1 MCRLVWLGGFAMD
14 FFRAHQAVGITL
26 PTYFIESTAPY
37 NVDDT
42 TAASAKL
49 PPELAEIAKHLQ
61 EVDPEQAVRN
71 IAAAL
76 LKGADPNLV
85 VMVHGF
91 NNPQPAVLGMYTS
104 AALAIERD
112 PEIRTREGLVCVG
125 YRWPSEKMGMPWRGT
140 WDALPTLPTWLMY
153 FGILV
158 VLLTFPL
165 FYFASETKQWW
176 IDVFRYIWNPSGVHF
191 ITLAGWTVAGL
202 VLMTVLLRTIVYF
215 RDNYRASNYGIPDL
229 IQVIRAIDGEV
240 MSQHEKSGVAGP
252 PPRVQLSFI
261 GHSMGGFVVTNAIR
275 TLSDVFAV
283 PVDAAALK
291 SYGAGSPP
299 ETRPAEPV
307 HAIGKV
313 FDLKRFVLASPDI
326 PAETLLSSRGNF
338 LASALSRF
346 DEAYL
351 FSNEGD
357 EVLRQIS
364 TLANYFVF
372 PTKSRNHGFRLG
384 NLEILSRNFGMID
397 VNGEDFLRVLRIG
410 NRTLQELYD
419 SLEDAKSKRHVN
431 DGEVMEQAPL
441 PKRFTY
447 FDCTD
452 YRDRADPAKPDV
464 ANNARPLL
472 TFAKWRKQHDA
483 EAKLRWYSHLYLLFA
498 YIVRHQQPNV
508 HGGYFE
514 GVLSQELIYR
524 LACLGYD
531 GTVKAYGSEALM
543 GKACE
548 QKQIRMLVS
557 PMLWNSRH
565 KSGEVAPPRPVE
577 ERMRPA
583 VQVAPSA
590 PRTAPPAAKVPNL
603 VGASIEVARKTIAD
617 MRPDPVVQG
626 APAASGTEPQLL
638 LLEITR
644 EAQGQVAG
652 TVLSQTPAANSPLAR
667 RTTIEVVVA
676 K

>member
-1 MCRLVWLGGFAMD
+1 MD
-14 FFRAHQAVGITL
+14 FFRAQEAVGITL

-42 TAASAKL
+42 AADPVKL
-49 PPELAEIAKHLQ
+49 PPDLAEIAKYLKDI
-61 EVDPEQAVRN
+61 DPKQAIRD

-76 LKGADPNLV
+76 LKGSDPNLV

-112 PEIRTREGLVCVG
+112 PKIRTKEGLVCVG

-165 FYFASETKQWW
+165 FYFAAETKQWW
-176 IDVFRYIWNPSGVHF
+176 LDLFRYIWNPSGVHV
-191 ITLAGWTVAGL
+191 ITLLGWTVAGL

-215 RDNYRASNYGIPDL
+215 RDNYRASNFGVPDL

-240 MSQHEKSGVAGP
+240 MSQHENSGRGGP

-283 PVDAAALK
+283 RLDAAGLDA
-291 SYGAGSPP
+291 YGAGSPP
-299 ETRPAEPV
+299 ESRPEEPV
-307 HAIGKV
+307 HAIGNV

-372 PTKSRNHGFRLG
+372 PTKSRDHGFRLG
-384 NLEILSRNFGMID
+384 NVEILSRNFGLID
-397 VNGEDFLRVLRIG
+397 VNSEDFLRVLRIG
-410 NRTLQELYD
+410 NLTLQELYD
-419 SLEDAKSKRHVN
+419 SLEDAKSKRGVSN
-431 DGEVMEQAPL
+431 RDVMEQAPL

-452 YRDRADPAKPDV
+452 YCDYDAPLDPQNPNAARSERA
-464 ANNARPLL
+464 LL
-472 TFAKWRKQHDA
+472 TFARCNKQHDPA
-483 EAKLRWYSHLYLLFA
+483 ARLRWYSHLSLL
-498 YIVRHQQPNV
+498 IVYVLNHQKPNV

-514 GVLSQELIYR
+514 GELSQQLIYR

-531 GTVKAYGSEALM
+531 GTVSAYGSEALM
-543 GKACE
+543 GQACE

-557 PMLWNSRH
+557 PMLWDKR
-565 KSGEVAPPRPVE
+565 KTDAVAPPRPVDE
-577 ERMRPA
+577 KMRPA
-583 VQVAPSA
+583 AQAAPQA
-590 PRTAPPAAKVPNL
+590 PPRTAALAGVVPDLVNKPIVEARATIAAMRSNL
-603 VGASIEVARKTIAD
+603 VG
-617 MRPDPVVQG
+617 QG
-626 APAASGTEPQLL
+626 APAEPGSEPQLL
-638 LLEITR
+638 LLEIAR
-644 EAQGQVAG
+644 EAQERSSG
-652 TVLSQTPAANSPLAR
+652 TVLAQTPAAGTPLER